1 VAQETNKEVSLCLVT
16 QKIEYELAGIG
27 IVYWE
32 DLWGDILELITTSPM
47 GWQDVQVAWQNTKSS
62 GVIPSFV
69 ISELL
74 SDFLVQVPPLLDDI
88 RAWRLFQAWAYGH
101 VNPTLVTDAM
111 EVVFGEQYI
120 QEEWEDEDEDS
131 LPQTCGVSLE
141 ILRCRGLS
149 LPLLEGGDIS
159 C

>member
-1 VAQETNKEVSLCLVT
+1 M
-16 QKIEYELAGIG
+16 
-27 IVYWE
+27 
-32 DLWGDILELITTSPM
+32 GDILELITTSPM
-47 GWQDVQVAWQNTKSS
+47 GWRDVQVAWQNTKSS

-88 RAWRLFQAWAYGH
+88 RAWQLFQAWAYGY

-120 QEEWEDEDEDS
+120 QEEWEETIVSMHEVWEDEDEDS
-131 LPQTCGVSLE
+131 LPQTYGVFLE
-141 ILRCRGLS
+141 ILGC
-149 LPLLEGGDIS
+149 
-159 C
+159 